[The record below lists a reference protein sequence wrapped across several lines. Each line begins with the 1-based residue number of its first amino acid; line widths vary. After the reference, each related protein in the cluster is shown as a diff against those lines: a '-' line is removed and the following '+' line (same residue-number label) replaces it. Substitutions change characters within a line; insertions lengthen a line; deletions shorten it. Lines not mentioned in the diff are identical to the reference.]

1 MNNVKLKSI
10 VSNTSKQE
18 LNFQRLNYSKIKRDL
33 GWKPKTD
40 MQIGLEKTISWYI
53 KFYKFLKIQ
62 KMLTA
67 SVWPVF
73 LDI

>member
-1 MNNVKLKSI
+1 MILKQMNSVKLKSI

-53 KFYKFLKIQ
+53 KYYKFLKN
-62 KMLTA
+62 K
-67 SVWPVF
+67 
-73 LDI
+73 